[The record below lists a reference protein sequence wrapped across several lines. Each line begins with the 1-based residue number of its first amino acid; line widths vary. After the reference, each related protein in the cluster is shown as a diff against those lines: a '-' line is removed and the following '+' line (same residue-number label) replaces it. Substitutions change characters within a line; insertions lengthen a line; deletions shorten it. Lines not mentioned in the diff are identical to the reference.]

1 MAAFAAAGHAPA
13 CPRRLRSLRCE
24 TMSTS
29 AAEASLEGQ
38 LIGGRWRV
46 GRLLG
51 KGGVGAVYSG
61 EHTGTERRVAIKVL
75 HGSYAKQTDFR
86 RRFEREARA
95 ASKLTHPA
103 CVSVLDFGEHEGRLF
118 LVMEYAD
125 GHLLEERIR
134 AGRLPPKE
142 AVDIL
147 RGIATAL
154 RHAHALAIVHRDIKP
169 ANVMLL
175 D

>member
-1 MAAFAAAGHAPA
+1 
-13 CPRRLRSLRCE
+13 SVQ
-24 TMSTS
+24 MSTS
-29 AAEASLEGQ
+29 AAQPSLEGQ

-46 GRLLG
+46 GPIIG
-51 KGGVGAVYSG
+51 TGGVGAVYRG
-61 EHTGTERRVAIKVL
+61 EHAGTERRVAIKVL
-75 HGSYAKQTDFR
+75 HASYAKQVDFR
-86 RRFEREARA
+86 KRFEREARA

-134 AGRLPPKE
+134 EGRLPPQE
-142 AVDIL
+142 AVGIL
-147 RGIATAL
+147 RGIAIAL

-169 ANVMLL
+169 ANIMLL
-175 D
+175 DHAQS